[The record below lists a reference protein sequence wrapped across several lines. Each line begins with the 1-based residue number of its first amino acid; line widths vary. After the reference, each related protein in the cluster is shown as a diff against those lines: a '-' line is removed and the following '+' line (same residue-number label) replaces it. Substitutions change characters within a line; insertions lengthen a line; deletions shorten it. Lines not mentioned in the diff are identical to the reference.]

1 MSATL
6 YQHVQSESC
15 NMRQCLPEVTSFSG
29 SCREWRVVNIIVVKL
44 GFQFQSKVRVWT
56 RDLAISSP
64 RNGRLRH
71 QLVDIHKHSK
81 IRPTTVSNSPFPI
94 SPIPLIPSPST
105 SMRSSCG
112 RFISS
117 ALPTVVA
124 SVWPTTSS
132 FPLVPPSTVVA
143 VRWVIGSSSLC
154 VSWLWNMPGF
164 IGSVEVVASGTWT
177 Q

>member
-1 MSATL
+1 MSAIF
-6 YQHVQSESC
+6 YQHVRFGSC
-15 NMRQCLPEVTSFSG
+15 STGQCLPEVTSFSG
-29 SCREWRVVNIIVVKL
+29 SCREWRVMNIIIVLKLVVPINLKFAF
-44 GFQFQSKVRVWT
+44 GH
-56 RDLAISSP
+56 AIWRSP
-64 RNGRLRH
+64 PPRTGLRH
-71 QLVDIHKHSK
+71 QFVHIHKHSK
-81 IRPTTVSNSPFPI
+81 IRPTTASNSLFPI
-94 SPIPLIPSPST
+94 SPMSLIPSPST

-112 RFISS
+112 RFIRS

-143 VRWVIGSSSLC
+143 VRWVIGSSSLW

-164 IGSVEVVASGTWT
+164 MGSVEVVASGTCT